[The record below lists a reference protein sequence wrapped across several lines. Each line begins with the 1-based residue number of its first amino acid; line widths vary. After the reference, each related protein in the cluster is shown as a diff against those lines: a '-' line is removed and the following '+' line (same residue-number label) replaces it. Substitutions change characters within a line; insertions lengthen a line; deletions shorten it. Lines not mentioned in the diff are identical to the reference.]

1 MNDSFLVKPAEI
13 MVVDDTREDLSLL
26 TALLKSHGYRVRPA
40 DSGDLALQSIHYRK
54 PDLLILDVRL
64 PGMSGF
70 EVCKRIKSDPGTS
83 DVPVI
88 FITALNDAKDK
99 VMGFETGGADFITKP
114 YQEEEVLLRVRNQLE
129 MHGLR
134 KELEDRNRSLFSE
147 RELLRTTL
155 MSIGDGVICTDE
167 YCRVTMMNDVA
178 KNMTGWHEDSA
189 IGQPFQTV
197 FHIINEQ
204 TREPA
209 QDPLKKVLETGK
221 VMGLAN
227 HTVLISKDGIERPIA
242 DSAAPI
248 RDALGKAVGVILVFR
263 DVTKEKIHLDEIEFL
278 SFHDYLTELYNRR
291 FLEAELKR
299 LDTLQRLPITLVMG
313 DLNGLKITNDAFGHY
328 AGDELLRNTAAIL
341 KSCFRNGDIISR
353 YGGDEF
359 VILLPNTTSKDA
371 ECIVNR
377 VLEAIR
383 LYKSDKGIL
392 SVSFGWDTKT
402 SQAQSIAQVLK
413 SAEDNMYRRKLLES
427 PSMRHATINTIVRTL
442 YEKNPREEA
451 HSKRV
456 SELSYAIGKAM
467 ELPEHEINR
476 VKTAGLLHDIG
487 KIAISNEVL
496 EKNGPLAPA
505 EWTEIRRHPE
515 TAYRILSSVNEM
527 ADLAEMVRQHHE
539 RWDGNGYPRG
549 LKAEQIEVT
558 ARIICIADA
567 YDAMTS
573 HRPYR
578 NAMPTKE
585 ALNEITKNA
594 GIQFDPEI
602 VQIFKQKVIV

>member
-1 MNDSFLVKPAEI
+1 MNISTTARPAEI

-26 TALLKSHGYRVRPA
+26 TALLKNHGYQVRPA
-40 DSGDLALQSIHYRK
+40 DSGDLALQSIQYRK
-54 PDLLILDVRL
+54 PDLLLLDVRL

-70 EVCKRIKSDPGTS
+70 DVCKRIKKNPTTS

-88 FITALNDAKDK
+88 FITALSDAKDK
-99 VMGFETGGADFITKP
+99 VMGFETGGVDFITKP

-129 MHGLR
+129 IHFLR

-167 YCRVTMMNDVA
+167 NCRVTMMNDVA
-178 KNMTGWHEDSA
+178 KNMTGWYEDSG
-189 IGQPFQTV
+189 IGQPFQAV
-197 FHIINEQ
+197 FRIINEQ

-209 QDPLKKVLETGK
+209 QDPLEKVLETGK

-248 RDALGKAVGVILVFR
+248 RDTLGRAVGVVLVFR

-278 SFHDYLTELYNRR
+278 SFHDYLTEIYNRR
-291 FLEAELKR
+291 FLEAELNR
-299 LDTLQRLPITLVMG
+299 LDTLRRLPITLVMG
-313 DLNGLKITNDAFGHY
+313 DLNGLKITNDAFGHF
-328 AGDELLRNTAAIL
+328 AGDELLRNTAEIL
-341 KSCFRNGDIISR
+341 KSCFRSDDIISR

-359 VILLPNTTSKDA
+359 VILLPNTTSKEA
-371 ECIVNR
+371 ESIVNR

-383 LYKSDKGIL
+383 LFKSDKGIL
-392 SVSFGWDTKT
+392 SVSFGWATKT
-402 SQAQSIAQVLK
+402 SEEQSIAQVLK
-413 SAEDNMYRRKLLES
+413 NAEDNMYRRKLLES

-456 SELSYAIGKAM
+456 SELSCAIGKAM
-467 ELPEHEINR
+467 ELPESEINR

-487 KIAISNEVL
+487 KIAISNEIL
-496 EKNGPLAPA
+496 EKNEKLSPS

-515 TAYRILSSVNEM
+515 TAYRILNSVNEM

-567 YDAMTS
+567 FDAMTS
-573 HRPYR
+573 QRPYR
-578 NAMPTKE
+578 NAMPTRE
-585 ALNEITKNA
+585 AISEIIKNA

-602 VQIFKQKVIV
+602 VRIFIQKVIV